1 MGLSLNELY
10 LEFLTLSSLVLV
22 DLVKFKVPTF
32 DSHQWLMHFHLRNV
46 SYSKANHSLI
56 IIRMQCNPLHPL
68 MSCYEQCFGWFGPI
82 FVKFF
87 LFFF

>member
-1 MGLSLNELY
+1 MGPSLNELY

-32 DSHQWLMHFHLRNV
+32 DSHRWLMHSHLRNV

-56 IIRMQCNPLHPL
+56 IIRM
-68 MSCYEQCFGWFGPI
+68 
-82 FVKFF
+82 
-87 LFFF
+87 